1 MVQSARKMHPQ
12 IFDAKPGN
20 NQWEVNKQATTTTT
34 TTTKQERKGKRADLF
49 LFFVRFAAIHSGL
62 CTTVFHSDKYSSN
75 LDTTHIQACALLY
88 FTITW

>member
-34 TTTKQERKGKRADLF
+34 TTTKKQERKGKRADFFDF
-49 LFFVRFAAIHSGL
+49 LSVLRQ
-62 CTTVFHSDKYSSN
+62 Y
-75 LDTTHIQACALLY
+75 IQAYVLLY
-88 FTITW
+88 FTVINTALT